1 VHDLPGARRVAGLL
15 TMALLAG
22 CGSGSG
28 GDESTRTAIS
38 TNAITFNAA
47 ITDSATPTSQV
58 FTASFGSDIAHL
70 GVVHTGNAINTVT
83 STLNGRTA
91 TITVEPTAPGTVGPG
106 AFVGAVAVT
115 GYTCADATCSKLAAG
130 TTSTVSINY
139 QVSPVVQ
146 LVTPYVATSGTSDE
160 VVIRGIGLTSFN
172 VQEVR
177 FGDVAATGLRIPT
190 DSTSEIR
197 ATHPAL
203 AAGTYPVRLVASNHQ
218 GAIPTTAT
226 LVVVDPTTY
235 AAMTLAH
242 PSSTSA
248 VRSLIYDAERRA
260 LLVVTDAGGGTITRY
275 AYDGTTWN
283 ITGAASAGLVDVA
296 LSTKGT
302 GLYGITSTGF
312 VPVDPVT
319 VAIGT
324 AVAAPSL
331 PADVFLRNIVVGND
345 DVGLVTTGR
354 TTGSTPTNVYL
365 YVPVGNVLVGQASA
379 FNNATPVMAANGTI
393 AYMTQSDPSFTA
405 DVGVG
410 RYAVS
415 GNAFSTS
422 TAVLTRQNAVL
433 PALSRTANRLVVN
446 GVRVY
451 DGTEDLFGL
460 LASTTTAVALKSDGT
475 RAYAYDAT
483 LGGIVTY
490 DISADRGGEVAHPS
504 LGPVVPLAGDPG
516 TNVRM
521 TISPDGRTLFLAG
534 STQIVV
540 QPTPAL

>member
-1 VHDLPGARRVAGLL
+1 
-15 TMALLAG
+15 
-22 CGSGSG
+22 
-28 GDESTRTAIS
+28 
-38 TNAITFNAA
+38 
-47 ITDSATPTSQV
+47 
-58 FTASFGSDIAHL
+58 
-70 GVVHTGNAINTVT
+70 
-83 STLNGRTA
+83 
-91 TITVEPTAPGTVGPG
+91 
-106 AFVGAVAVT
+106 
-115 GYTCADATCSKLAAG
+115 
-130 TTSTVSINY
+130 
-139 QVSPVVQ
+139 
-146 LVTPYVATSGTSDE
+146 
-160 VVIRGIGLTSFN
+160 
-172 VQEVR
+172 
-177 FGDVAATGLRIPT
+177 
-190 DSTSEIR
+190 
-197 ATHPAL
+197 
-203 AAGTYPVRLVASNHQ
+203 
-218 GAIPTTAT
+218 
-226 LVVVDPTTY
+226 
-235 AAMTLAH
+235 
-242 PSSTSA
+242 
-248 VRSLIYDAERRA
+248 
-260 LLVVTDAGGGTITRY
+260 
-275 AYDGTTWN
+275 
-283 ITGAASAGLVDVA
+283 
-296 LSTKGT
+296 
-302 GLYGITSTGF
+302 
-312 VPVDPVT
+312 
-319 VAIGT
+319 
-324 AVAAPSL
+324 
-331 PADVFLRNIVVGND
+331 
-345 DVGLVTTGR
+345 
-354 TTGSTPTNVYL
+354 L
-365 YVPVGNVLVGQASA
+365 YVPVSNVLVPQASA

-393 AYMTQSDPSFTA
+393 AYLTQSDASFTA